1 MAISG
6 KDGKVA
12 IGASTVVDIGEWS
25 LDLDLDLQE
34 VTAFGDQWK
43 RRVAGIKDATGSFS
57 GRWNVAAANQQ
68 EALQNAFLN
77 STTVALRLYVNA
89 TNYYSGTAYIKSFT
103 PSAAVDGVVEAEFGF
118 EIDGA
123 VTYT

>member
-12 IGASTVVDIGEWS
+12 IGANTVVDIGEWS
-25 LDLDLDLQE
+25 LDLDSDLQE
-34 VTAFGDQWK
+34 TTAFGDQWK
-43 RRVAGIKDATGSFS
+43 RRVAGVKDATGSFS

-77 STTVALRLYVNA
+77 STTVALRLYVDA
-89 TNYYSGTAYIKSFT
+89 VKYYSCTAFIKGMS
-103 PSAAVDGVVEAEFGF
+103 PSAAVDGVVEQEFTF
-118 EIDGA
+118 EADGA
-123 VTYT
+123 VTFV